1 MVPMTAPIF
10 RLEYVA
16 LMFAPRFDYAARST
30 WTNLSDTELAST
42 WTKYVATRML
52 GDNCPKVGIDFFFY
66 PSLGRK
72 LRGAVAKAPIARG
85 EKLCEMP
92 VQSMLSEFSVGNSTL
107 RPVMDAAD
115 AEPAESTSKTGG
127 KPGRKKLKS
136 KALDRRAHIALFVLR
151 ETSRVRSP
159 HMPYLSILLSH
170 DVTGVPMTWP
180 PNSKRSPSWLQKSLA
195 ASPHLRSLAAGS
207 RANAVRAYDGLVP
220 LALSQFA
227 PLLSEGLDCQ
237 RSPTA
242 TCSPSELQRVY
253 SRDNFIRVFAIL
265 AARDWVLP
273 MYGKNRAFCVPI
285 VDMFNF
291 GQVCAWHPLRRLA
304 SSLALSLPACFSRCL
319 LSHTFL
325 LHAMCTGR
333 HPRNL

>member
-1 MVPMTAPIF
+1 
-10 RLEYVA
+10 
-16 LMFAPRFDYAARST
+16 
-30 WTNLSDTELAST
+30 
-42 WTKYVATRML
+42 
-52 GDNCPKVGIDFFFY
+52 
-66 PSLGRK
+66 
-72 LRGAVAKAPIARG
+72 
-85 EKLCEMP
+85 MP

-115 AEPAESTSKTGG
+115 AEPAEGIA
-127 KPGRKKLKS
+127 KPAENRVARKAKVES
-136 KALDRRAHIALFVLR
+136 ARPSRAHCLFVLR

-170 DVTGVPMTWP
+170 DVTGVPM
-180 PNSKRSPSWLQKSLA
+180 SMAAKLEALADWLQKSLA

-237 RSPTA
+237 RSPPPPA
-242 TCSPSELQRVY
+242 ARQSSRRVY
-253 SRDNFIRVFAIL
+253 SRIAYSGLCDPCRALGATNVR
-265 AARDWVLP
+265 
-273 MYGKNRAFCVPI
+273 KNRAFCVPI

-304 SSLALSLPACFSRCL
+304 SSLSLVACLLLSLLALFYA
-319 LSHTFL
+319 FL
-325 LHAMCTGR
+325 LRAMCAQVGIRAAFDDGR
-333 HPRNL
+333 NAFVATATQPIPAGRELLFYYGSMCHESWINLYGFAPPDAQPCPKPKATATAKGRPARR